1 MVEEELAA
9 VKGECDG
16 VKAELGASKVGCVVS
31 WCFFGVGGEEGV
43 PSQFSRHHPP
53 SQQAEAA
60 ALGTELSSVK
70 EEGAK
75 ASQEVGE
82 LRAALEAARAELA
95 GVKEAKAG
103 LEAEVAG
110 LKG

>member
-1 MVEEELAA
+1 M
-9 VKGECDG
+9 
-16 VKAELGASKVGCVVS
+16 
-31 WCFFGVGGEEGV
+31 
-43 PSQFSRHHPP
+43 
-53 SQQAEAA
+53 
-60 ALGTELSSVK
+60 K

-75 ASQEVGE
+75 AAQEVGE